1 MPTLFTARWVNANN
15 GVRYAV
21 DNVIHSEVRGGAI
34 ALVLEDQSCR
44 IVPLSHLATS
54 MMLTPMEAKDE

>member
-1 MPTLFTARWVNANN
+1 MSELFTARWVNENN

-21 DNVIHSEVRGGAI
+21 ENVIHSEVRGGAI
-34 ALVLEDQSCR
+34 TLVLEGQSCR

-54 MMLTPMEAKDE
+54 MVLTPMEAKDE